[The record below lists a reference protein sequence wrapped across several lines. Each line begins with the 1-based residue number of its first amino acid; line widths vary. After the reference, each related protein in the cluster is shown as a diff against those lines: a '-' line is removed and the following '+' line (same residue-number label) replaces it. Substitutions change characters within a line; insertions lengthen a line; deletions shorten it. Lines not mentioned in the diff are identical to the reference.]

1 MSRPRLEEVFKT
13 SGVPTYT
20 FVEPREYPQLIVNL
34 RTPGRGLVI
43 EGPSGIGKTSA
54 VETALKRL
62 GLATRVTKL
71 SARRPEDAEM
81 IAMLPVTSG
90 AGIVII
96 DDFHKLPTE
105 VRSSIA
111 DYLKT
116 LADAE
121 TTADKLI
128 VVGINKAGENLI
140 TFAHDLVNRLDI
152 IAFETNPEHKVDE
165 LITKGE
171 AALGVRFNVRKEI
184 AGLAQGSFYLAQML
198 CFETCLHESVLEARD
213 PAVEVNVSLEGIRS
227 AVWERLSRSF
237 KARCERFC
245 RGTKFRS
252 EGRAPYLHILRWL
265 AESDAWTLSL
275 RNAAREHKEMRGSVG
290 QVVDKGF
297 LENLVNGD
305 EEIRAVLHYDP
316 ASEQLTVEDPQFYFF
331 IREIRWRQFSDDL
344 GFSALDFERRYD
356 FALSFAGSD
365 RYVAEAMAESLVDQ
379 QVEVFYDRYEQHRIL
394 AEDVEDYLRPIYQSE
409 AQLVVV
415 LLGPDYPKR
424 IWTKIESEAFKE
436 RMKDGEVVPIWFSE
450 APPSMFDETRKL
462 GGLEFD
468 RSGALPLQVEQIVS
482 QLIRKLREIRERA
495 V

>member
-1 MSRPRLEEVFKT
+1 
-13 SGVPTYT
+13 
-20 FVEPREYPQLIVNL
+20 
-34 RTPGRGLVI
+34 
-43 EGPSGIGKTSA
+43 
-54 VETALKRL
+54 
-62 GLATRVTKL
+62 
-71 SARRPEDAEM
+71 M
-81 IAMLPVTSG
+81 IAMLPVLSG

-96 DDFHKLPTE
+96 DDFHKLSTDI
-105 VRSSIA
+105 RSRIA
-111 DYLKT
+111 DYLKI

-121 TTADKLI
+121 TPSDKLI

-152 IAFETNPEHKVDE
+152 IAFETNPEHKVNE
-165 LITKGE
+165 LIAKGE
-171 AALGVRFNVRKEI
+171 TALGVRFNVRKEI

-198 CFETCLHESVLEARD
+198 CHETCLHESVLEAQD
-213 PAVEVNVSLEGIRS
+213 PAADVNVSLEGIRS

-237 KARCERFC
+237 RARCERFC

-275 RNAAREHKEMRGSVG
+275 RSAAREHKEMRGSVG

-316 ASEQLTVEDPQFYFF
+316 VSEQLTVEDPQFYFF
-331 IREIRWRQFSDDL
+331 IREIRWRQFSEDL

-356 FALSFAGSD
+356 FALSFAGAD
-365 RYVAEAMAESLVDQ
+365 RYVAEAIAERLVDY

-394 AEDVEDYLRPIYQSE
+394 AEDVEEYLRPIYQSE

-424 IWTKIESEAFKE
+424 VWTKIESEAFKE
-436 RMKDGEVVPIWFSE
+436 RIADGEVVPIWFSD
-450 APPSMFDETRKL
+450 APPSMFDETRRI
-462 GGLEFD
+462 GGLNFD
-468 RSGALPLQVEQIVS
+468 RSGDLSVQTDQIS
-482 QLIRKLREIRERA
+482 RQLIRKLADIRGRN